1 MLENMEDT
9 FFLESQLCAN
19 LSKQSGSGL
28 EENKKVPS
36 GTKAAERDENS
47 GLKYPTSVVPR

>member
-9 FFLESQLCAN
+9 FFLESQLCAS
-19 LSKQSGSGL
+19 LSQQIGSGV
-28 EENKKVPS
+28 EERKKVPS
-36 GTKAAERDENS
+36 GTKEAERDENS